1 MSEKTKSKGK
11 KHPLRYIV
19 ISVFAVA
26 AVLCIIF
33 GKGSILSGLENT
45 LGGRGNNPSFG
56 AEGIG
61 IVYFDVGQ
69 GDSALVICDG
79 KTMLIDAG
87 ENGYEEELI
96 TRIHSLGIKK
106 LDYAVCTHFHTDHIG
121 GMPEII
127 DEFAPDTVLMPAVR
141 PELIPDSYT
150 YGVLIESISEYDAEI
165 VNPVFGES
173 FDFGKAKV
181 YTLGPVSD
189 DAENHND
196 SSLILK
202 FTYGKRS
209 FLFTGDAEKDEE
221 LSVIAEGADVS
232 ADVLKVG
239 HHGSANSSCAAFL
252 EKVSPSYC
260 IISVGAGN
268 DYGHPHEAL
277 EKRLLQYTG
286 KIYRTD
292 ICSDI
297 YLVSDGNK
305 IKITYGE

>member
-1 MSEKTKSKGK
+1 MAETKRTKGK
-11 KHPLRYIV
+11 KHPLRIIV
-19 ISVFAVA
+19 IILFAA
-26 AVLCIIF
+26 AAAICIIF
-33 GKGSILSGLENT
+33 GKGNILSGLENT
-45 LGGRGNNPSFG
+45 LGGPDEPSAG

-69 GDSALVICDG
+69 GDSALVVCGG

-96 TRIHSLGIKK
+96 MHIHSLGIKK

-127 DEFAPDTVLMPAVR
+127 DEFAPDTVLMPAVK

-150 YGVLIESISEYDAEI
+150 YGALIESLGEYNADI
-165 VNPVFGES
+165 INPVFGES
-173 FDFGKAKV
+173 FSLGKAEV
-181 YTLGPVSD
+181 ITLGPVSD

-202 FTYGKRS
+202 IRYGRRS

-221 LSVIAEGADVS
+221 LSVLEKGADVG

-239 HHGSANSSCAAFL
+239 HHGSSGSTCEEFL
-252 EKVSPSYC
+252 KKVSPAYC
-260 IISVGAGN
+260 IISVGSGN
-268 DYGHPHEAL
+268 DYGHPHKAL
-277 EKRLLQYTG
+277 ENRLLEYTD

-297 YLVSDGNK
+297 HLECDGDR